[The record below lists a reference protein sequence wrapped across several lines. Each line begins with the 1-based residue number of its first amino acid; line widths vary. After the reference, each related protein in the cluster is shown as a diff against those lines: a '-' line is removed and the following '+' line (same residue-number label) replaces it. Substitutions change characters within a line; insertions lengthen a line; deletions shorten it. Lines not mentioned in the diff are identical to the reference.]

1 MKKAAIT
8 TPRLILQTIAD
19 KDEDTMLDL
28 LTDPIVGKTYMIP
41 EFPERAAARPLFEKI
56 KGLSASEKFVYGVYL
71 DDTLIGFVNE
81 VEIQGKTIELGYA
94 YLPQYHNQGFATEV
108 LLACTKALF
117 ARGYETVRTGAFE
130 ENLASIRV
138 MEKAGMTRIPL
149 TEIIEY
155 RGKEHLCIYYE
166 RVHKNIP

>member
-1 MKKAAIT
+1 MRDMLQWQKYPLEVSYEESRYYN
-8 TPRLILQTIAD
+8 PRLILQTIAD
-19 KDEDTMLDL
+19 KDEDAMLDL

-94 YLPQYHNQGFATEV
+94 YLPQYHNQGYATEV
-108 LLACTKALF
+108 LLACTWASRSIPHGIF
-117 ARGYETVRTGAFE
+117 FGCSDTVQH
-130 ENLASIRV
+130 
-138 MEKAGMTRIPL
+138 PL
-149 TEIIEY
+149 T
-155 RGKEHLCIYYE
+155 
-166 RVHKNIP
+166 